1 MPSSEKEEHDL
12 TRELFV
18 KDLISCIEA
27 QNEVTKSEE
36 ETQKGIALKCVGK
49 MKFDYAEVSSKELQ
63 SLSRE
68 VDLMVDR
75 VRERGDLEANGRVDD
90 EGVEIE
96 FDLKVLENISVG
108 ANKEGMDGVVERE
121 NFARRDR
128 DFDDGNEVYVKRDG
142 FRKLAIQVF
151 VEFASF
157 LIEGAEERANAVEGI
172 LGDLNDEEGDGW
184 GDNDDDDVEL
194 EDVMKFAEENGKK
207 AMISD
212 ENDVDDI
219 IIASKDDDDDDDD
232 VANWIP
238 LENNVAPI
246 KTGGLVNNSKKNATK
261 ATSAKKTKTYSR
273 IEKAQFLLRH
283 LTPALIGADDNSRV
297 SDGSAPY
304 VSRKTTETLVRLF
317 ETLSKRMRADAE
329 KNITQHRTMRT
340 AAMNCLRSRF
350 LVNPTEINSNECL
363 KRIMKALKF
372 GEYAKRTKAEKK
384 MNEGDGAKE
393 DDIEALALLAHLAA
407 RFADKNALGANF
419 TVLGQ
424 LENSTSTANLANA
437 RRSFAPLVADSLAVI
452 AARFWI
458 FSQEDSDQS
467 SSQVDEEDSALNACA
482 LLLSYAFTNNNSD
495 AMMLSSGCV
504 ASIAAYF
511 ASKGVIRNDS
521 DSSLYYAPGSAA
533 ARRCI
538 SLGIVSSKGTREFF
552 SKAPACVDAAKLE
565 AFTQTS
571 HGIIWSL
578 AIDNDE
584 EEASKRL
591 KSISENHSNS
601 IEMLNTILLLSACFA
616 SAGNNNNNDGIPS
629 SALWRKEGAFHETL
643 VDILASTKEQEK
655 RLVEDAKRRLAERRG
670 QNEKKCNE
678 SDEEEDDN
686 SNISSSPTTIS
697 SDAKVDPE
705 SEKARDIASASARVL
720 KDLVAASVL
729 GDSKAIR
736 KSD

>member
-108 ANKEGMDGVVERE
+108 ANKQGMDGVVERE

-172 LGDLNDEEGDGW
+172 LGDL
-184 GDNDDDDVEL
+184 
-194 EDVMKFAEENGKK
+194 
-207 AMISD
+207 
-212 ENDVDDI
+212 
-219 IIASKDDDDDDDD
+219 
-232 VANWIP
+232 
-238 LENNVAPI
+238 
-246 KTGGLVNNSKKNATK
+246 
-261 ATSAKKTKTYSR
+261 
-273 IEKAQFLLRH
+273 
-283 LTPALIGADDNSRV
+283 
-297 SDGSAPY
+297 
-304 VSRKTTETLVRLF
+304 
-317 ETLSKRMRADAE
+317 
-329 KNITQHRTMRT
+329 
-340 AAMNCLRSRF
+340 
-350 LVNPTEINSNECL
+350 
-363 KRIMKALKF
+363 
-372 GEYAKRTKAEKK
+372 
-384 MNEGDGAKE
+384 
-393 DDIEALALLAHLAA
+393 
-407 RFADKNALGANF
+407 
-419 TVLGQ
+419 
-424 LENSTSTANLANA
+424 
-437 RRSFAPLVADSLAVI
+437 
-452 AARFWI
+452 
-458 FSQEDSDQS
+458 
-467 SSQVDEEDSALNACA
+467 
-482 LLLSYAFTNNNSD
+482 
-495 AMMLSSGCV
+495 
-504 ASIAAYF
+504 
-511 ASKGVIRNDS
+511 
-521 DSSLYYAPGSAA
+521 
-533 ARRCI
+533 
-538 SLGIVSSKGTREFF
+538 
-552 SKAPACVDAAKLE
+552 
-565 AFTQTS
+565 
-571 HGIIWSL
+571 
-578 AIDNDE
+578 NDE